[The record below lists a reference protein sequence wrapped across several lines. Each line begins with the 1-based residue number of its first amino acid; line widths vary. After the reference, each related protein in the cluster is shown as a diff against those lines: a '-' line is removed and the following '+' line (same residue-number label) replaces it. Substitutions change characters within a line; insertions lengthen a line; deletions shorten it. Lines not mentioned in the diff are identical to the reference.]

1 MGTERR
7 RETMQTMKRSEKERR
22 KLAEK
27 QLKQTTYELG
37 RYKKKVQ
44 DQQKEIERLRE
55 EAVGYQQSIDMSFAM
70 VTAAVMQAG
79 GLTITQEELVH
90 LIREERLAAVSYD
103 AERMAYT
110 LRVEVSEDG
119 GEES

>member
-1 MGTERR
+1 
-7 RETMQTMKRSEKERR
+7 MQTMKRSEKERR

-27 QLKQTTYELG
+27 QLKQTAYELG

-90 LIREERLAAVSYD
+90 LIQESRFAAVSYD

-110 LRVEVSEDG
+110 LRAEVSEDG